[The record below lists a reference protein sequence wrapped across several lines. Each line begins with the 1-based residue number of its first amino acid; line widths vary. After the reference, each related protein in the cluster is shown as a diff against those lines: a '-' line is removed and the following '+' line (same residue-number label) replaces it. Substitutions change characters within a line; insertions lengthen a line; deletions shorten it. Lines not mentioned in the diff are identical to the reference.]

1 MTFKIG
7 NANLIAQEACF
18 KGSLHSHVSA
28 EPLQNRKESGM
39 EWKRREKMDLTVR
52 RNHSGKMTNKTH
64 TDAWKMMKLY
74 YLEPDCV
81 LCTFEFIISSF
92 RFVSNQSE
100 YIRTIR
106 LESRVE

>member
-1 MTFKIG
+1 M
-7 NANLIAQEACF
+7 
-18 KGSLHSHVSA
+18 SA
-28 EPLQNRKESGM
+28 ESLQNRKELKESGM
-39 EWKRREKMDLTVR
+39 EWKRREEMDLRDR
-52 RNHSGKMTNKTH
+52 RTTEETTNKTH
-64 TDAWKMMKLY
+64 TDARVMMKLY

-81 LCTFEFIISSF
+81 ISTFEFIISSF

>member
-1 MTFKIG
+1 MIHGDHSRST
-7 NANLIAQEACF
+7 CF

-28 EPLQNRKESGM
+28 ESLQNRKESGM
-39 EWKRREKMDLTVR
+39 EWKRREEMDLGVR
-52 RNHSGKMTNKTH
+52 RNHRGETTNKTH
-64 TDAWKMMKLY
+64 TDARKMMELY

-81 LCTFEFIISSF
+81 IATCEFIHSSF
-92 RFVSNQSE
+92 RFVFNQSE

>member
-1 MTFKIG
+1 MCQWSLYKTEKTRKSLGWNGNVEKKWASEIG
-7 NANLIAQEACF
+7 ETT
-18 KGSLHSHVSA
+18 G
-28 EPLQNRKESGM
+28 E
-39 EWKRREKMDLTVR
+39 T
-52 RNHSGKMTNKTH
+52 TNKTH
-64 TDAWKMMKLY
+64 TNAREMMKIY

-81 LCTFEFIISSF
+81 ISTFEFIISSF